1 MSLLSLRLRDRD
13 SIITCQHLSR
23 EFRQRKK
30 NEQKNFFSLLDY
42 IDLEK

>member
-1 MSLLSLRLRDRD
+1 MSLLSLRFRDRD
-13 SIITCQHLSR
+13 SIIYRQHLSR

-30 NEQKNFFSLLDY
+30 NEQMYFFSLLDY